1 MDATESDKG
10 VYLMVSNISANQAK
24 PYFSFSKNEASK
36 IQSTNEKTAPGKDTV
51 ELSVGARA
59 ILAPPH
65 MQAGAATKKLEQIMP
80 KNATS
85 SHTETT
91 PNNETLQELT
101 EPIAPETE
109 QADEPAEE
117 TAQSKEATAS
127 AMKEVGNA
135 GDGADNK
142 LKAMRIAMRIAKGD
156 NVPLKDHR
164 FLAEYDSRLYKV
176 SMEAS
181 LMAEN
186 RNPEDHES
194 LVETD
199 ENQAAEQ
206 GVQDVESS
214 EDATADTDSNEE
226 IPTQAE
232 SIDMYQ

>member
-1 MDATESDKG
+1 MDAAESDKG
-10 VYLMVSNISANQAK
+10 VYIMVSNISANQAK

-36 IQSTNEKTAPGKDTV
+36 IQGASGKTAPDKDTV
-51 ELSVGARA
+51 ELSVGART

-65 MQAGAATKKLEQIMP
+65 MQAGVATKNLEHVMA

-91 PNNETLQELT
+91 PNNEALQELT
-101 EPIAPETE
+101 EPIASETE

-117 TAQSKEATAS
+117 TAQDTGATAS

-135 GDGADNK
+135 GDGAEDK

-199 ENQAAEQ
+199 ENQTAEQ
-206 GVQDVESS
+206 GVQDAESS
-214 EDATADTDSNEE
+214 EDPTADTDSNEE
-226 IPTQAE
+226 IPTHAE